1 MKNAVKTILT
11 LFAGMLFGAALFSGG
26 VAHAAEIFYKAFP
39 STNVIYLDGQRV
51 ELAAFTI
58 NGSNYV
64 KLRDMGKLVGFNVYW
79 DGAVQ
84 IDSDA
89 PYTGVGP
96 NGKTVSQPTDERRL
110 TYNADGSINV
120 PQDGSKYIPQAG
132 DRIRCDDGYIYE
144 IKDVS
149 RYDNNVFAGGPV
161 GPLPAPTCDWSTFP
175 EVEIPAVEV
184 RHFAHD
190 DGDSMF
196 IRNLYETRRMQY
208 TIYNAIGREPSAW
221 RDGKPLMTIALAID
235 PADEPYTQAFWPWR
249 DSELEKLV
257 HSRPN
262 SHYYVE
268 AWDYYSKGIFQYT
281 RYCVASL

>member
-1 MKNAVKTILT
+1 MKERTMSFMVGVLTGAVLISGSAAYA
-11 LFAGMLFGAALFSGG
+11 AGVMAG
-26 VAHAAEIFYKAFP
+26 HTP
-39 STNVIYLDGQRV
+39 QRV
-51 ELAAFTI
+51 YVDGTVVQMDAYNI
-58 NGSNYV
+58 GGSNYV
-64 KLRDMGKLVGFNVYW
+64 KLRDIGEAVGFNVYW
-79 DGAVQ
+79 DGKSIQ

-89 PYTGVGP
+89 PYTGAGP
-96 NGKTVSQPTDERRL
+96 KVQAISQAADERGL

-120 PQDGSKYIPQAG
+120 PQDGSKYIPKAG
-132 DRIRCDDGYIYE
+132 DRVRCDDGYIYE

-149 RYDNNVFAGGPV
+149 RYDNNVFADGPV
-161 GPLPAPTCDWSTFP
+161 GPLPTPTCDWSAFP
-175 EVEIPAVEV
+175 EVEVPKVEV

-208 TIYNAIGREPSAW
+208 TIYNAIGREPGAW
-221 RDGKPLMTIALAID
+221 RDGKPLMTIALTID
-235 PADEPYTQAFWPWR
+235 PADEPWVKTSWPWR
-249 DSELEKLV
+249 ASDLEDLV

-268 AWDYYSKGIFQYT
+268 AWNYYSKGVFQCT